1 MNTKYILLLAM
12 LGLITF
18 HAQVAKCQTTNPIF
32 SCADQ
37 PSVCEI
43 AGVNGLFAID
53 LFKQLNREEAAGGN
67 IFISPF
73 SISTALAMTAN
84 GAVGQTLAD
93 MNTTL
98 KFSGLDMDSINAS
111 YKTLL
116 KTLPLLDPST
126 KLKIANS
133 IWPQAGGAVL
143 PSFLKTN
150 SNNFS
155 SEIVPVD
162 FRQPEAVVE
171 QVNGWVEDK
180 TEGLIKNALGG
191 LPRGMEMLLINAI
204 YFKGAWK
211 VQFDPKNTHKANF
224 QSIKGLQEVDMMHI
238 PLATFPYFSNEVFQA
253 VDLPYGNGSYSMS
266 IFLPY
271 EGHDVEEVIADMD
284 SSTWKTWL
292 PAFQPQE
299 LRLFMPKFKL
309 EYSTMLRE
317 TLSGMGMASA
327 FSPGANFTNMIKTGT
342 YIGDV
347 LHKAFVEVNEE
358 GTEAAAVT
366 IVLMVTESAK
376 EEDPI
381 PTVYINRPFVFVIRD
396 MQTNSILFMGKVM
409 NPKG

>member
-12 LGLITF
+12 LCLIAF
-18 HAQVAKCQTTNPIF
+18 HAQVSKCQPTIPIF
-32 SCADQ
+32 SCADH
-37 PSVCEI
+37 PSACEI
-43 AGVNGLFAID
+43 AAVNGLFALD
-53 LFKQLNREEAAGGN
+53 LFKQVNREEPADNN

-73 SISTALAMTAN
+73 SISTALTMTAN
-84 GAVGQTLAD
+84 GASRQTLAD
-93 MNTTL
+93 MLNTL
-98 KFSGLDMDSINAS
+98 KFSDMDMDSINAC

-116 KTLPLLDPST
+116 KTLPSLDPAT

-133 IWPQAGGAVL
+133 IWPQAGGTVQPA
-143 PSFLKTN
+143 FLKTN

-162 FRQPEAVVE
+162 FRHSAAVVE
-171 QVNGWVEDK
+171 QVNGWIEDK
-180 TEGLIKNALGG
+180 TEGLIKQALGE
-191 LPRGMEMLLINAI
+191 LPDGMEMLLINAI

-224 QSIKGLQEVDMMHI
+224 QTTKGLQEVDMMHV

-253 VDLPYGNGSYSMS
+253 VDLPYGNGNFSMS
-266 IFLPY
+266 IFLPNI
-271 EGHDVEEVIADMD
+271 GHDVEEVIANMD

-309 EYSTMLRE
+309 EYGTMLRE

-342 YIGDV
+342 CIGDV

-366 IVLMVTESAK
+366 IVLMVTDSAK

-381 PTVYINRPFVFVIRD
+381 PTVYVNRPFVFVIRD
-396 MQTNSILFMGKVM
+396 NKTNSILFIGKVM
-409 NPKG
+409 NPQA